1 MVSPTSISGRVTTFN
16 APQYEG
22 PLYNI
27 TPTDT
32 PLLSMIG
39 GLNGGDPVNSV
50 VFNWQEFDLRSAT
63 QTSALEGADAPTG
76 TGRARGNVF
85 NVLQIIHETVDVS
98 YTKLAASQQRA
109 DVGTAHPQVVATGL
123 PVGVTSELDWQVEQR
138 LKEIARDVEYTIIN
152 GTFQDA
158 STITVA
164 RKTRGLLEAISSN
177 IVDSSTAGA
186 SSITGSSSD
195 DVIADT
201 AHGLSNGD
209 RIQFTAITGG
219 TGISLNTT
227 YFVINA
233 ATDTFQISASLGG
246 SAVTFAD
253 FTGATWVEP
262 GDLSSASADH
272 LLALMQEVYEN
283 GGIMESDTAAV
294 VANAWNKR
302 QLTKKF
308 VGTDA
313 GYRQDSRTVGGV
325 RVDTIMTDFGELS
338 VVLDRHMPASQVMV
352 TSLEQLRLKWLAQEK
367 GTLFA
372 EPLAKIGAKER
383 VQIVG
388 EWGLEY
394 GNEKA
399 HGKVTNLSTR

>member
-1 MVSPTSISGRVTTFN
+1 MASPALISGRVTTFN

-39 GLNGGDPVNSV
+39 GLYGGDPVNSV
-50 VFNWQEFDLRSAT
+50 VFNWQEFDLRSAA
-63 QTSALEGADAPTG
+63 QTSALEGADAPAG

-98 YTKLAASQQRA
+98 YTKLAATQQRA
-109 DVGTAHPQVVATGL
+109 DVGTDHTQVVATGL

-152 GTFQDA
+152 GSFQDA
-158 STITVA
+158 STITIA
-164 RKTRGLLEAISSN
+164 RQTKGLLEAISTNSN
-177 IVDSSTAGA
+177 DVA
-186 SSITGSSSD
+186 SGSDGSNTGSSSD
-195 DVIADT
+195 DVIAAA
-201 AHGLSNGD
+201 AHGLDNGD
-209 RIQFTAITGG
+209 KIQFTAITGG

-227 YFVINA
+227 YYVINK
-233 ATDTFQISASLGG
+233 TTGTFQISTQSGG
-246 SAVTFAD
+246 DAVTFAD
-253 FTGATWVEP
+253 FTAGTFEQVQ
-262 GDLSSASADH
+262 DLTDDI
-272 LLALMQEVYEN
+272 LLDLMQDVYEN
-283 GGIMESDTAAV
+283 GGIMEQDTAAV
-294 VANAWNKR
+294 VVGPWNKR
-302 QLTKKF
+302 QLSYEF
-308 VGTDA
+308 VENK
-313 GYRQDSRTVGGV
+313 GYRQNSRTVGGV
-325 RVDTIMTDFGELS
+325 RVDTILTDFGELN
-338 VVLDRHMPASQVMV
+338 VVLDRHMPANTAMV
-352 TSLEQLRLKWLAQEK
+352 TSLDQLRLKWLAQEK

-388 EWGLEY
+388 EWGLQY

-399 HGKVTNLSTR
+399 HGKITGLSTR